1 MIASGLQLHF
11 FAFITRMRKITR
23 VRKQLPVM
31 PYLQRPDQNWGAL
44 DQRIA
49 PLRPVNAPRGL
60 KQE

>member
-11 FAFITRMRKITR
+11 FAFITRMRK
-23 VRKQLPVM
+23 QLPLM
-31 PYLQRPDQNWGAL
+31 PYLQRPDQNWEAL